1 MPCVSNMMKSNRHD
15 AYLESRVLSAD
26 PVELVH
32 MLYQACVQA
41 VREARHHLA
50 QGEIAERSRA
60 INGACEILME
70 LNGALD
76 RQRGG
81 DLSVRLA
88 QLYDYMQTRLLDA
101 NMQQSDAPLAEVL

>member
-50 QGEIAERSRA
+50 HAPSLRGFFHNSARRAE
-60 INGACEILME
+60 L
-70 LNGALD
+70 
-76 RQRGG
+76 
-81 DLSVRLA
+81 
-88 QLYDYMQTRLLDA
+88 
-101 NMQQSDAPLAEVL
+101 